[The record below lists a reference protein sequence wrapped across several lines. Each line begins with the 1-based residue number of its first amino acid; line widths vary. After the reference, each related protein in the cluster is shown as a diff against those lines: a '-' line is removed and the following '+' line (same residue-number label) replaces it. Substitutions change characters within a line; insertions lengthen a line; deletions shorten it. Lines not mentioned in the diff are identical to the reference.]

1 MKVVSRKSVCRF
13 MICSFIAFI
22 NAVCTQAVINHACF
36 GWDYLQR
43 GSWIL
48 MFLSGFAVSL
58 IFTGLLDCL
67 SVKQDFLLKSPKW
80 LYILPVMFFLCW
92 LPYLMTYNPGLVNYD
107 TVNQV
112 LDFMDGVSAVPFGYV
127 GGQEEVVVL
136 YNAHHPVFV
145 TLIFGTFIK
154 IGVILGN
161 PSVGLFMYIIVQMIL
176 AAIIFS
182 FAIKYS
188 SELVGNSES
197 VSIAL
202 VAFFAL
208 CPVIPYY
215 VCIMLKNSLHSL
227 LSVLFVL
234 VYLRM
239 TLKPEALSVKEK
251 LLWCITSILLPLTQ
265 NTGIYLVILTSIPLV
280 IKNVAN
286 SRKFLSCTLAAVVL
300 MMLFITK
307 VLYPVCNIFPG
318 GKQEMLGT
326 LFQQTGRYV
335 RDYGDEVTQ
344 SEIEAI
350 SAVVDY
356 DVLKNNFTFDT
367 TDTIKATYNLHASK
381 QELINYL
388 MVWFKQ
394 GLKHPDAYFRG
405 ILPICGQFF
414 AMGYDVGIFDHI
426 PTAEGIWTQIK
437 HVKPDEERSVVTDWY
452 YWIRSFP
459 LISLLFQHALY
470 VLWIP
475 MYAIYRKLIS
485 GEKSLLFIVP
495 FVVNILF
502 VVVSPMGYSRYAL
515 SLIFTSPILL
525 YIVLKMKLFTISD

>member
-1 MKVVSRKSVCRF
+1 
-13 MICSFIAFI
+13 
-22 NAVCTQAVINHACF
+22 
-36 GWDYLQR
+36 
-43 GSWIL
+43 

-67 SVKQDFLLKSPKW
+67 SVKQDFLLKSPK
-80 LYILPVMFFLCW
+80 LFYILPVMFFLCW

-127 GGQEEVVVL
+127 GGQEEVVVQ

-326 LFQQTGRYV
+326 LFR
-335 RDYGDEVTQ
+335 
-344 SEIEAI
+344 
-350 SAVVDY
+350 
-356 DVLKNNFTFDT
+356 
-367 TDTIKATYNLHASK
+367 
-381 QELINYL
+381 
-388 MVWFKQ
+388 
-394 GLKHPDAYFRG
+394 
-405 ILPICGQFF
+405 
-414 AMGYDVGIFDHI
+414 
-426 PTAEGIWTQIK
+426 
-437 HVKPDEERSVVTDWY
+437 
-452 YWIRSFP
+452 
-459 LISLLFQHALY
+459 
-470 VLWIP
+470 
-475 MYAIYRKLIS
+475 
-485 GEKSLLFIVP
+485 
-495 FVVNILF
+495 
-502 VVVSPMGYSRYAL
+502 
-515 SLIFTSPILL
+515 
-525 YIVLKMKLFTISD
+525 